1 MNIFVSSFVW
11 NMKIQLV
18 HSGRKI
24 MNWKKCV
31 TGLAA
36 AVTVSVMTTSAALAA
51 DAKVITFAT
60 IATEEMAVVAER
72 WQPTIKYLEKK
83 ANVKINFFATT
94 SYAAAVEA
102 LLNDFADMAML
113 GPKIYTVA
121 RKKSDKIVP
130 IVGTGRPPNH
140 FLKEPC
146 ACYHGRLI
154 TKKGSKF
161 PTIASL
167 KGAVLALT
175 DPGSTS
181 GNALPRALFPD
192 KIGGTPLDE
201 YFGEIF
207 YAGSHDAA
215 AKAVFN
221 KKADAAF
228 VSENALSRAI
238 DRGALKI
245 GSYNH
250 LWISPEVVSNPIVV
264 NTKKMSPDMIAK
276 MKSIMMAMD
285 KNPEGKKALKIV
297 KMAAMPELTDAAF
310 DPLRKILAK
319 KAELKKKKKK

>member
-1 MNIFVSSFVW
+1 
-11 NMKIQLV
+11 MKAYKHLAWVAVIAV
-18 HSGRKI
+18 IVAMAPRAAMSAD
-24 MNWKKCV
+24 KKV
-31 TGLAA
+31 L
-36 AVTVSVMTTSAALAA
+36 
-51 DAKVITFAT
+51 TFTA

-72 WQPTIKYLEKK
+72 WQPTIKYISKK
-83 ANVKINFFATT
+83 AGVKINFFATT

-102 LLNDFADMAML
+102 LLNNFADFGML

-121 RKKSDKIVP
+121 RAKSKMIEP

-154 TKKGSKF
+154 TKKGSKYT
-161 PTIASL
+161 TIESL

-181 GNALPRALFPD
+181 GNALPRALFPEQ
-192 KIGGTPLDE
+192 IGGTSLDD
-201 YFGEIF
+201 YFGQIF

-221 KKADAAF
+221 GKADAAF
-228 VSENALSRAI
+228 VSENALSRSI

-245 GSYNH
+245 GSFNH
-250 LWISPEVVSNPIVV
+250 LWVSPKVVSNPIVV
-264 NTKKMSPDMIAK
+264 NKNTLSAEQIAK
-276 MKSIMMAMD
+276 LKAIMMGMVND
-285 KNPEGKKALKIV
+285 EEGRAALKTV

-319 KAELKKKKKK
+319 KKELKAKKKK

>member
-1 MNIFVSSFVW
+1 MNRRMRSILF
-11 NMKIQLV
+11 
-18 HSGRKI
+18 
-24 MNWKKCV
+24 
-31 TGLAA
+31 AA
-36 AVTVSVMTTSAALAA
+36 AAMILMSSSTATLAGEE
-51 DAKVITFAT
+51 KELTFAA

-72 WQPTIKYLEKK
+72 WQPTIEYISEK
-83 ANVKINFFATT
+83 AGVKINFYATT

-102 LLNDFADMAML
+102 LLNDFADFGML

-121 RKKSDKIVP
+121 RAKSTKIEP

-154 TKKGSKF
+154 TRKGGKF
-161 PTIASL
+161 ETIASL

-181 GNALPRALFPD
+181 GNALPRALFPEM
-192 KIGGTPLDE
+192 IGGTSLDD
-201 YFGEIF
+201 YFGQIF

-221 KKADAAF
+221 SKADAAF

-238 DRGALKI
+238 DRGALEI
-245 GSYNH
+245 GSFNH

-264 NTKKMSPDMIAK
+264 NTNTMSPEMIAK
-276 MKSIMMAMD
+276 MKGILMGMVNDEA
-285 KNPEGKKALKIV
+285 GRAALKTV

-319 KAELKKKKKK
+319 KEELKKKSN

>member
-1 MNIFVSSFVW
+1 MNMHKNLLAFAV
-11 NMKIQLV
+11 
-18 HSGRKI
+18 
-24 MNWKKCV
+24 
-31 TGLAA
+31 AA
-36 AVTVSVMTTSAALAA
+36 ATLVLSSNAALAEEKK
-51 DAKVITFAT
+51 DLTFVA

-72 WQPTIKYLEKK
+72 WQPAIEYVSEK
-83 ANVKINFFATT
+83 AGRKINFFAST

-102 LLNDFADMAML
+102 LLNDFADFGML

-121 RKKSDKIVP
+121 RTKTDKIEP

-140 FLKEPC
+140 FLKKPC

-154 TKKGSKF
+154 TKKGGKF
-161 PTIASL
+161 ETIESL
-167 KGAVLALT
+167 EGAVLALT

-192 KIGGTPLDE
+192 QIGGTSLDD

-207 YAGSHDAA
+207 YAGSHDGA

-221 KKADAAF
+221 GKADAAF

-238 DRGALKI
+238 DRGELEL
-245 GSYNH
+245 GSFNH
-250 LWISPEVVSNPIVV
+250 LWISPQVVSNPIVV
-264 NTKKMSPDMIAK
+264 NTNTMSPDLIAEIK
-276 MKSIMMAMD
+276 GILMGMVDDDA
-285 KNPEGKKALKIV
+285 GRAALKTV

-319 KAELKKKKKK
+319 KAELKKKSN

>member
-1 MNIFVSSFVW
+1 
-11 NMKIQLV
+11 MKGYRHLV
-18 HSGRKI
+18 
-24 MNWKKCV
+24 CLA
-31 TGLAA
+31 LAA
-36 AVTVSVMTTSAALAA
+36 AIIAAAPRAALSGEK
-51 DAKVITFAT
+51 KVLTFAT

-72 WQPTIKYLEKK
+72 WQPTIKYLSEK
-83 ANVKINFFATT
+83 AGVKINFFATT

-102 LLNDFADMAML
+102 LLNNFADLGML

-121 RKKSDKIVP
+121 RAKSKMIEP

-161 PTIASL
+161 TTIESL

-181 GNALPRALFPD
+181 GNALPRALFPE
-192 KIGGTPLDE
+192 KIGGTSLDD
-201 YFGEIF
+201 YFGQIF
-207 YAGSHDAA
+207 FAGSHDAA

-221 KKADAAF
+221 GKADAAF

-238 DRGALKI
+238 DRGALKF
-245 GSYNH
+245 GSFNH

-264 NTKKMSPDMIAK
+264 NKNTMSPEMIAK
-276 MKSIMMAMD
+276 VKGVLMGMVND
-285 KNPEGKKALKIV
+285 EEGRAALKTV
-297 KMAAMPELTDAAF
+297 KMAAMPELTDKAF

>member
-1 MNIFVSSFVW
+1 MNKLKATVVAVFAASILAVAT
-11 NMKIQLV
+11 
-18 HSGRKI
+18 
-24 MNWKKCV
+24 
-31 TGLAA
+31 TGSLAA
-36 AVTVSVMTTSAALAA
+36 E
-51 DAKVITFAT
+51 KKEITFAV
-60 IATEEMAVVAER
+60 IATEEMAVVADR
-72 WQPTIKYLEKK
+72 WQPTINYLSEKTGL
-83 ANVKINFFATT
+83 KINFFATT

-102 LLNDFADMAML
+102 MIADFADVAML
-113 GPKIYTVA
+113 GPKIYLVA
-121 RKKSDKIVP
+121 REKTTKIVP

-154 TKKGSKF
+154 TKKGGKF
-161 PTIASL
+161 STIASL

-192 KIGGTPLDE
+192 EIGGTALDD
-201 YFGEIF
+201 YFGRIF

-221 KKADAAF
+221 GKADAAF

-238 DRGALKI
+238 DRGALKF
-245 GSYNH
+245 GTYNH

-264 NTKKMSPDMIAK
+264 NTNTLSPELIAK
-276 MKSIMMAMD
+276 IKSVLMGMVNDEA
-285 KNPEGKKALKIV
+285 GRAALKTV
-297 KMAAMPELTDAAF
+297 KMAAMPELTDKAF

-319 KAELKKKKKK
+319 KKALKKAN

>member
-1 MNIFVSSFVW
+1 MKYYKYVVW
-11 NMKIQLV
+11 LAIV
-18 HSGRKI
+18 AVIIVAVPRAAWSGE
-24 MNWKKCV
+24 KKV
-31 TGLAA
+31 L
-36 AVTVSVMTTSAALAA
+36 
-51 DAKVITFAT
+51 TFTA

-72 WQPTIKYLEKK
+72 WQPTINYISKK
-83 ANVKINFFATT
+83 AGVKINFFATT

-102 LLNDFADMAML
+102 LLNNFADFGML

-121 RKKSDKIVP
+121 RTKSKMIEP

-140 FLKEPC
+140 FLKEAC

-161 PTIASL
+161 TTIKSL

-192 KIGGTPLDE
+192 EIGGTALDD
-201 YFGEIF
+201 YFSQIF

-221 KKADAAF
+221 GKADAAF
-228 VSENALSRAI
+228 VSENALSRSI

-245 GSYNH
+245 GSFNH

-264 NTKKMSPDMIAK
+264 NKNTMSPEMIAK
-276 MKSIMMAMD
+276 IKGILMGMVND
-285 KNPEGKKALKIV
+285 EEGRAALKTV
-297 KMAAMPELTDAAF
+297 KMAAMPELTDKAF

-319 KAELKKKKKK
+319 KAEMKKMKKN

>member
-1 MNIFVSSFVW
+1 MKCCKHLVW
-11 NMKIQLV
+11 
-18 HSGRKI
+18 
-24 MNWKKCV
+24 
-31 TGLAA
+31 LAIV
-36 AVTVSVMTTSAALAA
+36 AVIIVAVPRAALSGEK
-51 DAKVITFAT
+51 KVLTFTA

-72 WQPTIKYLEKK
+72 WQPTIKYIEKK
-83 ANVKINFFATT
+83 AGVKINFFATT

-102 LLNDFADMAML
+102 LLNNFADFGML

-121 RKKSDKIVP
+121 RAKSKMIEP

-161 PTIASL
+161 TSIKSL

-192 KIGGTPLDE
+192 EIGGTALDA
-201 YFGEIF
+201 YFSQIF

-221 KKADAAF
+221 GKADAAF
-228 VSENALSRAI
+228 VSENALSRSI

-245 GSYNH
+245 GSFNH

-264 NTKKMSPDMIAK
+264 NKNTMSSEMIAK
-276 MKSIMMAMD
+276 IKGILMGMVND
-285 KNPEGKKALKIV
+285 EEGRAALKTV
-297 KMAAMPELTDAAF
+297 KMASMPELTDKAF

-319 KAELKKKKKK
+319 KKEMKKKMN

>member
-1 MNIFVSSFVW
+1 MNRR
-11 NMKIQLV
+11 M
-18 HSGRKI
+18 HSI
-24 MNWKKCV
+24 MF
-31 TGLAA
+31 AA
-36 AVTVSVMTTSAALAA
+36 AAMILMLSSTATMA
-51 DAKVITFAT
+51 DERKELTFVA

-72 WQPTIKYLEKK
+72 WQPTIEYISEK
-83 ANVKINFFATT
+83 AGVKINFYATT

-102 LLNDFADMAML
+102 LLNDFADFGML

-121 RKKSDKIVP
+121 RAKSTKIEP

-154 TKKGSKF
+154 TRKGGKF
-161 PTIASL
+161 ETIASL

-181 GNALPRALFPD
+181 GNALPRALFPE
-192 KIGGTPLDE
+192 KIGGTSLDD
-201 YFGEIF
+201 YFGQIF

-221 KKADAAF
+221 GKADAAF

-238 DRGALKI
+238 DRGALEI
-245 GSYNH
+245 GSFNH

-264 NTKKMSPDMIAK
+264 NKNTMSPEMIAK
-276 MKSIMMAMD
+276 MKGILMGMVNDEA
-285 KNPEGKKALKIV
+285 GRAALKTV

-319 KAELKKKKKK
+319 KEELKKKSN

>member
-1 MNIFVSSFVW
+1 MNRLKATVVGVSAVA
-11 NMKIQLV
+11 ILA
-18 HSGRKI
+18 I
-24 MNWKKCV
+24 A
-31 TGLAA
+31 TTAGLAA
-36 AVTVSVMTTSAALAA
+36 E
-51 DAKVITFAT
+51 KKEITFAT

-72 WQPTIKYLEKK
+72 WQPTIKYLSER
-83 ANVKINFFATT
+83 ADIKINFFAST

-102 LLNDFADMAML
+102 LINDFADVAML

-121 RKKSDKIVP
+121 RAKSAKIEP

-140 FLKEPC
+140 FMKEAC

-161 PTIASL
+161 TTIESL

-181 GNALPRALFPD
+181 GNALPRALFPEE
-192 KIGGTPLDE
+192 IGGMSLDD
-201 YFGEIF
+201 YFGRIF
-207 YAGSHDAA
+207 YAGSHDGA
-215 AKAVFN
+215 AKAVFTG
-221 KKADAAF
+221 KADAAF

-238 DRGALKI
+238 DRGALKL

-264 NTKKMSPDMIAK
+264 NTDTLSPELIAK
-276 MKSIMMAMD
+276 IKSVLMGMVND
-285 KNPEGKKALKIV
+285 EEGRAALKTV
-297 KMAAMPELTDAAF
+297 KMASMPELTDAAF

-319 KAELKKKKKK
+319 KKELKKKN

>member
-1 MNIFVSSFVW
+1 MNIFRRLVW
-11 NMKIQLV
+11 LL
-18 HSGRKI
+18 
-24 MNWKKCV
+24 
-31 TGLAA
+31 LAA
-36 AVTVSVMTTSAALAA
+36 IIIAGTPQAALS
-51 DAKVITFAT
+51 DDKKELTFTA

-72 WQPTIKYLEKK
+72 WQPTIKYISKK
-83 ANVKINFFATT
+83 AGVKINFFATT

-102 LLNDFADMAML
+102 LLNNFADFGML

-121 RKKSDKIVP
+121 RDKSKMIEP

-154 TKKGSKF
+154 TKKGSKY
-161 PTIASL
+161 TSIESL

-181 GNALPRALFPD
+181 GNALPRALFPEQ
-192 KIGGTPLDE
+192 IGGTALDD
-201 YFGEIF
+201 YFGQIF

-221 KKADAAF
+221 GKADAAF
-228 VSENALSRAI
+228 VSENALSRSI

-245 GSYNH
+245 GSFNH

-264 NTKKMSPDMIAK
+264 NKNTMSAEQIAK
-276 MKSIMMAMD
+276 LKAIMMGMVND
-285 KNPEGKKALKIV
+285 EEGRAALKTV

-319 KAELKKKKKK
+319 KKELKAKKKK